1 MELQIFDIF
10 EQKDTTILNT
20 MSWLFKGQR
29 FHILSSNESTYL
41 VVVIDI
47 FGKAHSQSLY
57 FLNLNILIFLKRS
70 NSSK

>member
-57 FLNLNILIFLKRS
+57 FFKFEHTYFF
-70 NSSK
+70 KAF